1 MPQQETFLIER
12 ANDLVIEVLKT
23 YDPSYAREV
32 FANVDDE
39 GMRSLAAALDIEKN
53 YASEDIP
60 DPSVQ
65 DYEDF
70 LWEELN
76 EASLED
82 VRQSPRLNSFFVV
95 TETRAGK
102 AENIYISADWPSAQE
117 FAKRRL
123 SGVARGQQG
132 INVEGEAGAGSS

>member
-23 YDPSYAREV
+23 YDRSYAREV
-32 FANVDDE
+32 FSNVDDE
-39 GMRSLAAALDIEKN
+39 AMKSLSAALEIEKN
-53 YASEDIP
+53 HAPEDIP
-60 DPSVQ
+60 DPSGQ

-82 VRQSPRLNSFFVV
+82 VRQSPRLCSFFVV
-95 TETRAGK
+95 TETEAGK
-102 AENIYISADWPSAQE
+102 AKDVYVSADWPSAE
-117 FAKRRL
+117 KFAKRRL
-123 SGVARGQQG
+123 AR
-132 INVEGEAGAGSS
+132 AS